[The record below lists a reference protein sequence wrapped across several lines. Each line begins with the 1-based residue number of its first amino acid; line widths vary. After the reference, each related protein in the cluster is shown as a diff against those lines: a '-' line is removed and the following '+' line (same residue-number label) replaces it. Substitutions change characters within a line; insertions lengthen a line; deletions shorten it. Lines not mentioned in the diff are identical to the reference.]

1 MAKRMLIDAT
11 HAEETR
17 VAVVDGNRLEE
28 FDYESAYRKPL
39 KGNILLAK
47 VTRVEPSL
55 QACFVNY
62 GGNRHGFLPFSEI
75 HPDYFRIPVSDR
87 EALIEA
93 QREEMEARRAAEE
106 AEDEAEFGQNKSAE
120 KNQDSEDE
128 TPPEEVTTIES
139 SRELPDEDSEIAEE
153 KEKPKRRA
161 RRPARKTKD
170 AAPVTQDAPKED
182 AAEATKEADSVETVA
197 SAAEEK
203 ETSEDTGTEE
213 EKPKRRARRPAR
225 KTAASKKDEIVEK
238 TDADKKKRKPRKKAE
253 DKTKEKTGNKP
264 EAKKAAP
271 KVNEDNIGNVVAP
284 EEAAPIPDEVLDQKV
299 NGNVD
304 SGDSDAGE
312 GQQSRRGGS
321 RGRYNNNRNRGRNT
335 RGRGGR
341 QNNNNNS
348 NRKRSPSSS
357 RQVETLGGDG
367 IEGDQVKRPTLKKH
381 YKIQEVIKRGQIMLI
396 QASKEERG
404 NKGAAVTTYL
414 SLPGRYSVL
423 MPNSPRAGGVSRK
436 IANYNERKRM
446 REILS
451 DLSVPDGMSVIMRTA
466 GTSRTKTEIK
476 RDLDYLIRLWNKI
489 RETTLGSTAPE
500 LIYEEGSLTK
510 RSIRDI
516 YTRDIEEVLVAG
528 AEGYKETKNFM
539 KMLIPSHAKRVQEYK
554 EEQIPLFTRY
564 QIEGQ
569 INEIGTP
576 TVKLKSG
583 GSLVIHPT
591 EALVSIDVNSGRS
604 TKERHIEETAL
615 KTNLEAAEEVARQL
629 RLRDLGGLVVIDF
642 IDMENYRNNS
652 KVERKMRE
660 ALSGDRARIQVGRIS
675 NFGLMELSRQRLNPS
690 LAEAQYEPCTHCNGT
705 GTVHTVD
712 AAAIQALRA
721 LEEEGTLK
729 RSGRILLSLS
739 NKVAIYILNN
749 KRTLLAEIEARY
761 GFKCIINV
769 DANMPA
775 REYLIEPMKDAPLLE
790 TGASSDGVVVPET
803 AEKAETADSTTPAP
817 ATEEEAENK
826 RPRGRRNNSR
836 GRGRNRPNNYDKD
849 NRDPSTDDDATTK
862 LQQQQ
867 QQSESPQT
875 DAAPSDDNEG
885 ENKRPSRRRRR
896 PTKRA
901 EGETTDSTD
910 TSAADVSSPTEDT
923 KEAAPKPRR
932 TRSPVKP
939 KNAESTEAKA
949 PVDAKAKQ
957 ETPKD
962 EKAPTAQV
970 PAEKKETTDST
981 AKKEAAASTAP
992 SNDDAASSI
1001 AHKDHETVNQAPKKK
1016 KRGWWSKGD

>member
-11 HAEETR
+11 HPEETR

-39 KGNILLAK
+39 KGNIFLAK

-106 AEDEAEFGQNKSAE
+106 AEDDAEFGDKPEQNI
-120 KNQDSEDE
+120 DDEDDN
-128 TPPEEVTTIES
+128 TPPEEVVTLEAGH
-139 SRELPDEDSEIAEE
+139 ELPSDDEEE
-153 KEKPKRRA
+153 KAETSEEEQEKPKGRRPRRRA
-161 RRPARKTKD
+161 KKAKTEE
-170 AAPVTQDAPKED
+170 V
-182 AAEATKEADSVETVA
+182 VEQLDT
-197 SAAEEK
+197 AEEPK
-203 ETSEDTGTEE
+203 AEERTSEEKAETTAEETSETEQATEAEAKTEE
-213 EKPKRRARRPAR
+213 QN
-225 KTAASKKDEIVEK
+225 T
-238 TDADKKKRKPRKKAE
+238 
-253 DKTKEKTGNKP
+253 
-264 EAKKAAP
+264 EAKGSDAESD
-271 KVNEDNIGNVVAP
+271 EDNIGNRIAD
-284 EEAAPIPDEVLDQKV
+284 EEANEISDEALDEEV
-299 NGNVD
+299 NGNVA
-304 SGDSDAGE
+304 SDNENEGE
-312 GQQSRRGGS
+312 EQPQKRRG
-321 RGRYNNNRNRGRNT
+321 RGRYNNNR
-335 RGRGGR
+335 RGRGRGRGRYNNRRR
-341 QNNNNNS
+341 QNS
-348 NRKRSPSSS
+348 NARR
-357 RQVETLGGDG
+357 VEVVGGDG
-367 IEGDQVKRPTLKKH
+367 LEGDQVQRPTLKKH

-436 IANYNERKRM
+436 IANYKERKRM

-489 RETTLGSTAPE
+489 RETTLESTAPE

-528 AEGYKETKNFM
+528 ADGYKETKSFM

-554 EEQIPLFTRY
+554 EEHIPLFTRY

-576 TVKLKSG
+576 TVKLRSG

-591 EALVSIDVNSGRS
+591 EALVSIDVNSGRA

-642 IDMENYRNNS
+642 IDMENYRNNH
-652 KVERKMRE
+652 KVERKMRD

-690 LAEAQYEPCTHCNGT
+690 LAEAQYEPCSHCNGT

-729 RSGRILLSLS
+729 RSSRIVLSVS

-749 KRTLLAEIEARY
+749 KRALLAEIENRY
-761 GFKCIINV
+761 GFQCMIQV
-769 DANMPA
+769 DENMPA
-775 REYLIEPMKDAPLLE
+775 RQYVIEPIKDAPPLE
-790 TGASSDGVVVPET
+790 NTSDNEAEETTDSTSSDDNEDENKSKRSRGRGGRNRRGGRGGRNNRDRKNEET
-803 AEKAETADSTTPAP
+803 VEGEADAPKKADSQADTESEKVEKADSDDEGKKKKPARRGRRNTKKDDQETADSTSEQKTEAVEATEAEEKPKKKRGRPAKKKADEAETSTKD
-817 ATEEEAENK
+817 ATEEK
-826 RPRGRRNNSR
+826 
-836 GRGRNRPNNYDKD
+836 
-849 NRDPSTDDDATTK
+849 
-862 LQQQQ
+862 
-867 QQSESPQT
+867 
-875 DAAPSDDNEG
+875 
-885 ENKRPSRRRRR
+885 
-896 PTKRA
+896 
-901 EGETTDSTD
+901 
-910 TSAADVSSPTEDT
+910 AAD
-923 KEAAPKPRR
+923 KPAKKT
-932 TRSPVKP
+932 TRS
-939 KNAESTEAKA
+939 
-949 PVDAKAKQ
+949 
-957 ETPKD
+957 
-962 EKAPTAQV
+962 
-970 PAEKKETTDST
+970 KKKTDDST
-981 AKKEAAASTAP
+981 AAETSPSIEA
-992 SNDDAASSI
+992 SNDDAPSD
-1001 AHKDHETVNQAPKKK
+1001 AHKEHETLNEAPKKK
-1016 KRGWWSKGD
+1016 KKGWWSRK

>member
-39 KGNILLAK
+39 KGNIFLAK

-106 AEDEAEFGQNKSAE
+106 AEDEAEFGRNKTAE
-120 KNQDSEDE
+120 ENQGSEDD
-128 TPPEEVTTIES
+128 TPPEEATTIES
-139 SRELPDEDSEIAEE
+139 SRELPDDDGDAAETEAEE
-153 KEKPKRRA
+153 EKKPKRRT
-161 RRPARKTKD
+161 RRPARKTKH
-170 AAPVTQDAPKED
+170 AAPKEKTD
-182 AAEATKEADSVETVA
+182 PASEDTIAQTPDNEQASASVAAESGEEASPQ
-197 SAAEEK
+197 AAEE
-203 ETSEDTGTEE
+203 TSTED
-213 EKPKRRARRPAR
+213 EKPKRRGRPAR
-225 KTAASKKDEIVEK
+225 KSAASKKDEIVEK

-253 DKTKEKTGNKP
+253 S
-264 EAKKAAP
+264 KKDAP
-271 KVNEDNIGNVVAP
+271 DVNEDNIGNVVAP
-284 EEAAPIPDEVLDQKV
+284 ETAAPIPDDVLDKEV

-304 SGDSDAGE
+304 NGNTAEGDD
-312 GQQSRRGGS
+312 QQQRRGS
-321 RGRYNNNRNRGRNT
+321 RGRYNNNRNRNRNT
-335 RGRGGR
+335 RGGRGR
-341 QNNNNNS
+341 NNNNS
-348 NRKRSPSSS
+348 RGRGRTPTSS
-357 RQVETLGGDG
+357 RKVETLGGDG
-367 IEGDQVKRPTLKKH
+367 IEGDQVQRPTLKKH

-436 IANYNERKRM
+436 IANYKERKRM

-749 KRTLLAEIEARY
+749 KRSLLAEIEARY

-769 DANMPA
+769 DGNMPA
-775 REYLIEPMKDAPLLE
+775 RQYLIEPMKDTPLLE
-790 TGASSDGVVVPET
+790 TSSTSDGVATPVATET
-803 AEKAETADSTTPAP
+803 SDSTTPS
-817 ATEEEAENK
+817 EQEDGDNK
-826 RPRGRRNNSR
+826 RSRGRRNNTR
-836 GRGRNRPNNYDKD
+836 GRGRNRSNSYDKD
-849 NRDPSTDDDATTK
+849 NSDTSVDENSSDNAQPQADAP
-862 LQQQQ
+862 QAASV
-867 QQSESPQT
+867 QSEDGES
-875 DAAPSDDNEG
+875 

-896 PTKRA
+896 PTKRT
-901 EGETTDSTD
+901 EGETSDSTQTKAD
-910 TSAADVSSPTEDT
+910 NATDNAAAPTEVQQDD
-923 KEAAPKPRR
+923 APKPRR
-932 TRSPVKP
+932 GRRPAKQKDDANSAAPATQAATADVKTKEEAP
-939 KNAESTEAKA
+939 KT
-949 PVDAKAKQ
+949 PKAK
-957 ETPKD
+957 P
-962 EKAPTAQV
+962 A
-970 PAEKKETTDST
+970 AEKKETVDST
-981 AKKEAAASTAP
+981 AKDDAAASSAP
-992 SNDDAASSI
+992 SNDDAAPST
-1001 AHKDHETVNQAPKKK
+1001 AHKTHETVNQAPKKK
-1016 KRGWWSKGD
+1016 KRGWWSKGE

>member
-39 KGNILLAK
+39 KGNIFLAK

-106 AEDEAEFGQNKSAE
+106 AEDEAEFSRNKGQEQS
-120 KNQDSEDE
+120 DEDD
-128 TPPEEVTTIES
+128 TPPEEATTIES
-139 SRELPDEDSEIAEE
+139 ARDLPDEDTEDSADDKVETAEKTDEKPKKARRTRSRAKPKKDEDAAKADDTEKASDDNDATVESAEE
-153 KEKPKRRA
+153 K
-161 RRPARKTKD
+161 T
-170 AAPVTQDAPKED
+170 
-182 AAEATKEADSVETVA
+182 AD
-197 SAAEEK
+197 
-203 ETSEDTGTEE
+203 TEE
-213 EKPKRRARRPAR
+213 EKPKKRGRRPTR
-225 KTAASKKDEIVEK
+225 KAASSKKDEIVEK
-238 TDADKKKRKPRKKAE
+238 TDSDKKVSKRRAKKKEEKADK
-253 DKTKEKTGNKP
+253 TP
-264 EAKKAAP
+264 E
-271 KVNEDNIGNVVAP
+271 VNDDNIGNVIKP
-284 EEAAPIPDEVLDQKV
+284 SEAVEIPDEVLDQKV

-304 SGDSDAGE
+304 SGDDANGDD
-312 GQQSRRGGS
+312 QQNKRQVS
-321 RGRYNNNRNRGRNT
+321 RGRYNNNRNRGGRNQ
-335 RGRGGR
+335 RGGR
-341 QNNNNNS
+341 GRYNNNS
-348 NRKRSPSSS
+348 RNKRGAPSS
-357 RQVETLGGDG
+357 RKVETLGGDG
-367 IEGDQVKRPTLKKH
+367 IEGDQVQRPTLKKH

-436 IANYNERKRM
+436 IANYKERKRM

-489 RETTLGSTAPE
+489 RETTLESTAPA

-528 AEGYKETKNFM
+528 ADGYKETKNFM

-576 TVKLKSG
+576 TVKLRSG

-642 IDMENYRNNS
+642 IDMENYRNNA

-729 RSGRILLSLS
+729 RSGRILLTVS

-749 KRTLLAEIEARY
+749 KRALLADIESRY

-769 DANMPA
+769 DEHMPA
-775 REYLIEPMKDAPLLE
+775 RQYLIEPIKDAPPLE
-790 TGASSDGVVVPET
+790 SSATTEVSAEET
-803 AEKAETADSTTPAP
+803 NDSTA
-817 ATEEEAENK
+817 ASDDEDGDNK
-826 RPRGRRNNSR
+826 RGRARRNS
-836 GRGRNRPNNYDKD
+836 GRNRNNNRNRQQN
-849 NRDPSTDDDATTK
+849 NRDDAA
-862 LQQQQ
+862 Q
-867 QQSESPQT
+867 ESPQQDSDQDSDT
-875 DAAPSDDNEG
+875 AKSDDSEG

-896 PTKRA
+896 PARSRD
-901 EGETTDSTD
+901 ENETNDST
-910 TSAADVSSPTEDT
+910 
-923 KEAAPKPRR
+923 APAPQS
-932 TRSPVKP
+932 T
-939 KNAESTEAKA
+939 ESTESTKEEQPKPSRRRAPAKKKA
-949 PVDAKAKQ
+949 DDADTQPSSQAEDKKDVEEKKKPARKASKAK
-957 ETPKD
+957 EETADSTPKED
-962 EKAPTAQV
+962 KA
-970 PAEKKETTDST
+970 SS
-981 AKKEAAASTAP
+981 ASA
-992 SNDDAASSI
+992 NDDAAPST
-1001 AHKDHETVNQAPKKK
+1001 AHQDHEVINQAPKKK
-1016 KRGWWSKGD
+1016 KKGWWSKGE

>member
-39 KGNILLAK
+39 KGNIFLAK

-106 AEDEAEFGQNKSAE
+106 AEDEAEFGRNKGTD
-120 KNQDSEDE
+120 NNSEDDD
-128 TPPEEVTTIES
+128 TPPEDVMTIES
-139 SRELPDEDSEIAEE
+139 ARDLPDEDVEDDA
-153 KEKPKRRA
+153 EKP
-161 RRPARKTKD
+161 
-170 AAPVTQDAPKED
+170 
-182 AAEATKEADSVETVA
+182 
-197 SAAEEK
+197 
-203 ETSEDTGTEE
+203 E
-213 EKPKRRARRPAR
+213 EKPKRARRSRSRAKSKKDDELSKTEDTAEDVKSSEETPSAEAEEQAASKDEQSDEDKPKKRGRRPTR
-225 KTAASKKDEIVEK
+225 KAASSKKDEIVEK
-238 TDADKKKRKPRKKAE
+238 IEKTEEKTDSGKKVSKRRAKKKV
-253 DKTKEKTGNKP
+253 EKTDSAP
-264 EAKKAAP
+264 EI
-271 KVNEDNIGNVVAP
+271 NDDNIGNVIKP
-284 EEAAPIPDEVLDQKV
+284 NEAAEIPDEVLDQKV

-304 SGDSDAGE
+304 TGENASDDD
-312 GQQSRRGGS
+312 QQNNRQGS
-321 RGRYNNNRNRGRNT
+321 RGRYNNNRNRNRNQ
-335 RGRGGR
+335 RGGR
-341 QNNNNNS
+341 GRYNNNNRN
-348 NRKRSPSSS
+348 KRGAPSS
-357 RQVETLGGDG
+357 RKVEVLGGDG
-367 IEGDQVKRPTLKKH
+367 IEGDQVQRPTLKKH

-436 IANYNERKRM
+436 IANYKERKRM

-489 RETTLGSTAPE
+489 RETTLESTAPA

-528 AEGYKETKNFM
+528 ADGYKETKNFM

-576 TVKLKSG
+576 TVKLRSG

-642 IDMENYRNNS
+642 IDMENYRNNA

-729 RSGRILLSLS
+729 RSGRILLSVS

-749 KRTLLAEIEARY
+749 KRALLADIESRY
-761 GFKCIINV
+761 GFKCIISV
-769 DANMPA
+769 DENMPA
-775 REYLIEPMKDAPLLE
+775 RQYLIEPLKDAPPLE
-790 TGASSDGVVVPET
+790 SGATTEVVAEETNNSGTASDDED
-803 AEKAETADSTTPAP
+803 ADNRRS
-817 ATEEEAENK
+817 
-826 RPRGRRNNSR
+826 RGRRNNTRSR
-836 GRGRNRPNNYDKD
+836 NNRSRPQNTHD
-849 NRDPSTDDDATTK
+849 NATDENASQNEDPAKNTAKSGD
-862 LQQQQ
+862 
-867 QQSESPQT
+867 EE
-875 DAAPSDDNEG
+875 NET
-885 ENKRPSRRRRR
+885 KRPSRRRRR
-896 PTKRA
+896 PARRDDN
-901 EGETTDSTD
+901 ETNDSTLP
-910 TSAADVSSPTEDT
+910 TSQQDE
-923 KEAAPKPRR
+923 
-932 TRSPVKP
+932 
-939 KNAESTEAKA
+939 
-949 PVDAKAKQ
+949 DAKAEVKEQ
-957 ETPKD
+957 PAAPSRP
-962 EKAPTAQV
+962 KAPAKKKADEPSTQ
-970 PAEKKETTDST
+970 PAPQTEEKKDIAKKKKETADST
-981 AKKEAAASTAP
+981 PKEEIASSTP
-992 SNDDAASSI
+992 SNDDAVPST
-1001 AHKDHETVNQAPKKK
+1001 AHQEHEVVNQAPKKK
-1016 KRGWWSKGD
+1016 KKGWWSKGE